1 MAIETTAFDA
11 ADYIDT
17 PEGVEA
23 FLEDAFESNDP
34 LVIQNALGDVARS
47 KGYVALAAETG
58 MSRAALYKAL
68 SDAGNP
74 EFATVLKVAQALG
87 FALRP
92 VRIEVKPVRPVR
104 RRRRSAAILKAAI
117 KA

>member
-34 LVIQNALGDVARS
+34 VVIQSALGDVARS
-47 KGYVALAAETG
+47 KGYVVLAAETG
-58 MSRAALYKAL
+58 MSRTALYKAL
-68 SDAGNP
+68 SETGNP
-74 EFATVLKVAQALG
+74 GFATVLKVAQALG
-87 FALRP
+87 FELRP
-92 VRIEVKPVRPVR
+92 VRSSGKPADVGRVR
-104 RRRRSAAILKAAI
+104 RRARKAARDG
-117 KA
+117 

>member
-34 LVIQNALGDVARS
+34 VVIQSALGDVARS
-47 KGYVALAAETG
+47 KGYAALAVETG

-68 SDAGNP
+68 SETGNP
-74 EFATVLKVAQALG
+74 EFATVMKVARALG
-87 FALRP
+87 FELRP
-92 VRIEVKPVRPVR
+92 VRAAKKPTRTGGG
-104 RRRRSAAILKAAI
+104 RRRSAPVRKAALR
-117 KA
+117 